1 MRELYGLPV
10 PRRVSYRQDL
20 DTVAVAAHVM
30 HDSPIAVL
38 QVRHDIA
45 ACRHSTQEPYP
56 LTWPHAVC

>member
-20 DTVAVAAHVM
+20 SDTGAVAVHVM

-38 QVRHDIA
+38 QVRHGIA
-45 ACRHSTQEPYP
+45 ACRHSTQDPYP
-56 LTWPHAVC
+56 LT